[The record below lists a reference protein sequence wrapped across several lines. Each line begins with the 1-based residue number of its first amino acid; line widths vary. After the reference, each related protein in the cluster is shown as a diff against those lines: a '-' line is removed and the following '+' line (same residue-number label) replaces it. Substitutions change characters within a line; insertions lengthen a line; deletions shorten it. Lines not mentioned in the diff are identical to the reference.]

1 MTRIAPNGW
10 PPTAPPLPRASKR
23 DAGVAVE
30 EGLAGNLMAQTK
42 LAKVVFQPSGRS
54 GKFAMGTPVLD
65 AARELGVPIESVCG
79 GRGICGRC
87 QISVAEGQFAKF
99 GVTSSAEHLSPRG
112 AIEQRY
118 DEKRGLA
125 GDRRLSCSTR
135 IEGDLVI
142 DVPEASIV
150 AGQTIRKDGSTDGMV
165 RNPALKLCYV
175 ELDEPDLHTPVG
187 DADRLVQAIAEGFGI
202 ENVLVPFKLIAR
214 VQSVLAEAN
223 FKATACVDI
232 SGARP
237 ELVAIFPLYSEEL
250 SGIAVDIGSTTVA
263 AHLVDLMSGEIIA
276 SAGRANPQIRFGE
289 DLMSRVSYVMMN
301 ENGREALT
309 TAIRLCVREL
319 VDGLLEKTGR
329 ERGHLLEAVFVANP
343 VMQHLFLGLDP
354 TPLGQA
360 PFNPAVSAAVR
371 AEANDLELNLGAGA
385 KAYFLPIIAGHVGAD
400 AAAVILSEQP
410 QKSPDPVLIVD
421 VGTNAEI
428 MLWDGKNLFA
438 ASSPTGP
445 ALEGA
450 EISSGQRAAPG
461 AIERIRIDKKT
472 LEPRFRIIGTEVWSN
487 EPEFA
492 EASKATGVTGIC
504 GSGIIEI
511 IGEMLLAGILS
522 PDGIIRGP
530 NSADE
535 EKRLVANGRT
545 FSYVV
550 RTEAP
555 ALMITQNDIRAIQLA
570 KSALYAGVK
579 LLLDK
584 TRLTSVTDIRLAG
597 AFGSYIDPQYA
608 LLLGLVPDCET
619 SQVRGIGNA
628 AGQGALKALLDVD
641 ARHEIEQM
649 VLKIEKIE
657 TALEPEFQTHF
668 VAAMGLPNSVDGFEK
683 TRKHFGMA
691 PLELNTGSAGKK
703 RRGGRRNK

>member
-1 MTRIAPNGW
+1 VTDAE
-10 PPTAPPLPRASKR
+10 TSK
-23 DAGVAVE
+23 
-30 EGLAGNLMAQTK
+30 K

-54 GKFAMGTPVLD
+54 GKFILGTPVLE

-87 QISVAEGQFAKF
+87 QVSVAEGNFAKF
-99 GVTSSAEHLSPRG
+99 GVSSSAQNLSERG
-112 AIEQRY
+112 PIEQRY

-125 GDRRLSCSTR
+125 KDRRLSCSTR

-142 DVPEASIV
+142 DVPAASIV
-150 AGQTIRKDGSTDGMV
+150 AGQTIRKDGSTTGMK
-165 RNPALKLCYV
+165 RNPALRLCYV
-175 ELDEPDLHTPVG
+175 ELSVPDLTTPVG
-187 DADRLVQAIAEGFGI
+187 DADRLVQAIHESFGI
-202 ENVLVPFKLIAR
+202 ADTIVPFPLISE
-214 VQSVLAEAN
+214 VQSVLEKAK

-232 SGARP
+232 SGVRP
-237 ELVAIFPLYSEEL
+237 ELVAVFPGYTEEL

-263 AHLVDLMSGEIIA
+263 AHLVNLMSGEILA

-301 ENGREALT
+301 EGGREALT
-309 TAIRLCVREL
+309 QAIRGCVNEL
-319 VDGLLEKTGR
+319 TEELLEKTGLNR
-329 ERGHLLEAVFVANP
+329 PHLLEAVFVANP

-360 PFNPAVSAAVR
+360 PFNPAISRAVR
-371 AEANDLELNLGAGA
+371 CEAAELELNLGAGA
-385 KAYFLPIIAGHVGAD
+385 KSYFLPIIAGHVGAD

-410 QKSPDPVLIVD
+410 QKSGKPVLIVD

-428 MLWDGKNLFA
+428 MLWDGETLFA

-461 AIERIRIDKKT
+461 AIERIRINKQT
-472 LEPRFRIIGTEVWSN
+472 LEPRFRIIGTQVWSD
-487 EPEFA
+487 EPEFT

-511 IGEMLLAGILS
+511 VGEMLLAGILS
-522 PDGIIRGP
+522 PEGIIRGP
-530 NSADE
+530 NTAAE

-550 RTEAP
+550 WQQAP
-555 ALMITQNDIRAIQLA
+555 SLMITQNDIRAIQLA

-584 TRLTSVTDIRLAG
+584 TNLRGVTDIRLAG

-628 AGQGALKALLDVD
+628 AGQGALKALLDMD
-641 ARHEIEQM
+641 ARTEIEEQ
-649 VLKIEKIE
+649 VLNIKKIE
-657 TALEPEFQTHF
+657 TALEPEFQSHF
-668 VAAMGLPNSVDGFEK
+668 VRAMGLPNSVDGFEK
-683 TRKHFGMA
+683 TRKHFGMK
-691 PLELNTGSAGKK
+691 PLVLDANSGVKK
-703 RRGGRRNK
+703 RRGRRRRD